1 MLILLRFIL
10 LYVNGF
16 YQILQILQSFFEV
29 RSISFLVQWIQFVEG
44 IVELA
49 AMVEM
54 NQVAQLVEDYVADD
68 LGGLAAYG
76 HIECDFPVGSSHSA
90 YVRWQ

>member
-1 MLILLRFIL
+1 M
-10 LYVNGF
+10 
-16 YQILQILQSFFEV
+16 QPFFEV
-29 RSISFLVQWIQFVEG
+29 RSISFLVQWIQFVKG

-68 LGGLAAYG
+68 LCGLAAYC
-76 HIECDFPVGSSHSA
+76 HIDCDFPIGRSHSA
-90 YVRWQ
+90 FVRWQ